1 MANLHRI
8 CNTFKHIPVASSPP
22 GKNHLLYQ
30 QDSGALPTLNILNTL
45 LSFDCPFPSTNTRPL
60 APAAA
65 ANLNLLSSWHS
76 SFPAGFQPTTSWPQH
91 LALKNFP
98 PCQGAKPDVF
108 LALQLESSLPFQ
120 HDLILYTTVHL
131 STPTGWC
138 WKGTVQDKDLKLD
151 IVGTISLHFV
161 EYHLVLKFE
170 SSS

>member
-45 LSFDCPFPSTNTRPL
+45 LPFDCPFPSTNTRPL

-91 LALKNFP
+91 LALKKIHL
-98 PCQGAKPDVF
+98 AKVLNLMSF
-108 LALQLESSLPFQ
+108 LFWSLNLLSLS
-120 HDLILYTTVHL
+120 HIIWYYILHL
-131 STPTGWC
+131 STPTGWR
-138 WKGTVQDKDLKLD
+138 WKGTVQNKDLKWD
-151 IVGTISLHFV
+151 IMTS
-161 EYHLVLKFE
+161 
-170 SSS
+170 